1 MVYHRGLARLSAVNL
16 LDVIYGLVV
25 AGTAPW
31 WARKKRQGW
40 RERFG
45 HVELLPVSQERP
57 RVLVHAVSVGEVS
70 ALRPLVPMLLDKYD
84 VVISVSTDT
93 GIARARELFGSTCR
107 VVRFPLDFSCSVER
121 FLDAVRPHAVAM
133 VELEVWPNFVAA
145 CARRRIPVGVING
158 RLSAKS
164 FRGYRRVRPLLRQTF
179 GRLSLVG
186 AQDEAYRERFVAM
199 GVPGERCRVTG
210 SMKWDAVD
218 LGKVS
223 RGPGERARAIGEEMG
238 IDRGRL
244 LIVAGSTA
252 EGEEQLVHQACPPG
266 VQLLCAPRHPQR
278 FEEAAAALP
287 GCVRRSSGR
296 RGEGAERFVL
306 DTIGELSA
314 VYELADVVVIGRT
327 FTPLRGSDPTEPVGL
342 GKPTVVG
349 PSMENFESIAATL
362 EASGGIMRTTAA
374 ELAGVLRRLVED
386 RDEREALAK
395 RGVECVR
402 REQGATRRTLDLV
415 GELVGRR
422 IEWGS

>member
-1 MVYHRGLARLSAVNL
+1 MNL

-45 HVELLPVSQERP
+45 HVEPLSVSQERP

-70 ALRPLVPMLLDKYD
+70 ALRPLVPMLRDKYD
-84 VVISVSTDT
+84 VAISVSTDT

-145 CARRRIPVGVING
+145 CSRRGIPVGVING
-158 RLSAKS
+158 RLSARS
-164 FRGYRRVRPLLRQTF
+164 FRGYRKIRPLLRRTF
-179 GRLSLVG
+179 GRLALVG

-218 LGKVS
+218 LSKAGGGASEK
-223 RGPGERARAIGEEMG
+223 AKAIGEAMG
-238 IDRGRL
+238 LDRERL

-252 EGEEQLVHQACPPG
+252 EGEEQLLHKACPPG

-278 FEEAAAALP
+278 FDQAAAALP
-287 GCVRRSSGR
+287 GCVRRSSGQ
-296 RGEGAERFVL
+296 RGEAADRFLL

-327 FTPLRGSDPTEPVGL
+327 FAPLRGSDPTEPVAF

-362 EASGGIMRTTAA
+362 EAGGGIVRTTAA
-374 ELAGVLRRLVED
+374 DLSGVLRRLVED
-386 RDEREALAK
+386 PQEREAVAK

-402 REQGATRRTLDLV
+402 RQQGAARRTLELV
-415 GELVGRR
+415 GELLGRR
-422 IEWGS
+422 IERGS

>member
-1 MVYHRGLARLSAVNL
+1 MNL
-16 LDVIYGLVV
+16 LDVMYGLVV

-40 RERFG
+40 RERLG
-45 HVELLPVSQERP
+45 HAEALPAADRMRP

-70 ALRPLVPMLLDKYD
+70 ALRPLVPMLIERYE

-93 GIARARELFGSTCR
+93 GIARGRELFGETCR
-107 VVRFPLDFSCSVER
+107 VVRYPLDFSGSVAC
-121 FLDAVRPHAVAM
+121 FLDAVRPDAVAL

-145 CARRRIPVGVING
+145 CARRGIPVGVING

-164 FRGYRRVRPLLRQTF
+164 FRGYCRVRRLLRATF

-199 GVPGERCRVTG
+199 GVPRERCRVTG

-218 LGKVS
+218 LGKAGAGAS
-223 RGPGERARAIGEEMG
+223 ERARAIGQAMG
-238 IDRGRL
+238 IDAGRPV
-244 LIVAGSTA
+244 IVAGSTA
-252 EGEEQLVHQACPPG
+252 EGEERLVHEACPAG
-266 VQLLCAPRHPQR
+266 VQLVCAPRHPER
-278 FEEAAAALP
+278 FDEAAAALP
-287 GCVRRSSGR
+287 GCVRRSSGER
-296 RGEGAERFVL
+296 RDGAERFLL

-327 FTPLRGSDPTEPVGL
+327 FTPLRGSDPTEPVAL

-362 EASGGIMRTTAA
+362 EAGGGIVRTRAGD
-374 ELAGVLRRLVED
+374 LRGVLRRLVED
-386 RDEREALAK
+386 PQERAAIAR

-402 REQGATRRTLDLV
+402 GQQGATGRSAELV
-415 GELVGRR
+415 GELLGRR
-422 IEWGS
+422 TERRS